1 MLTCAISMAPHN
13 EGKDGLKLYVAQ
25 PEGPL
30 HAVDADSGRPLWPM
44 PFGAA
49 VKGGSHAGVVQAH
62 TMPGLSTSNRCGK
75 TLPEQHLGN
84 SGTLLGPATSPT
96 HPWQCLRRSPNVF
109 LWLCMQ
115 ASKLVP
121 RH

>member
-1 MLTCAISMAPHN
+1 MKCMLTCAISMAPHN

-75 TLPEQHLGN
+75 TLPQPFGV
-84 SGTLLGPATSPT
+84 TPT
-96 HPWQCLRRSPNVF
+96 ALNISLPSVWKQQTKGYEIHVLPFMSCV
-109 LWLCMQ
+109 
-115 ASKLVP
+115 
-121 RH
+121 